1 MIYSSRYAAQKVHG
15 KDTGVIVKVVA
26 DEVVDAR
33 GRQRPSMTGYGYKWL
48 SWQDYK
54 VYSLQK

>member
-1 MIYSSRYAAQKVHG
+1 MIYSSRYAAQKAHG
-15 KDTGVIVKVVA
+15 KDTGVIVKVFA

-54 VYSLQK
+54 VWIAQK

>member
-1 MIYSSRYAAQKVHG
+1 MIYSSRYAAQKAHG
-15 KDTGVIVKVVA
+15 KDTGVIIKVVA
-26 DEVVDAR
+26 YEVVDAR

-54 VYSLQK
+54 VWIAQK